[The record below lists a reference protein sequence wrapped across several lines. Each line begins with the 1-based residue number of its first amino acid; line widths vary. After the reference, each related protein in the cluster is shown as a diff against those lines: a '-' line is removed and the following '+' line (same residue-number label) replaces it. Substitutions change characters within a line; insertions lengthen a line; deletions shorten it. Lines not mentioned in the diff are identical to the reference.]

1 MGEVAWVGSGS
12 LGRDDGRV
20 VLYRPG
26 LEALRHGA
34 SAGAGGDGSG
44 HGAGGGSGSDGS
56 DATPESEIAS
66 RLRDRLR
73 RRGALFY
80 RELAPAVGQATEREV
95 LDALWDL
102 VWAGEITNDTFAPLR
117 ALRWRRPSGERRPR
131 PGRMRMAPP
140 EAVGRWSLIDSGG
153 VPNAGAAPDSGGVPN
168 AGAVPYGNAARAVPD
183 GNATPAAP
191 AAPAAPATETAR
203 LHSLAVA
210 LLDRY
215 GVLTRE
221 AVVSEGVPG
230 GFSAIYP
237 VLRAMEESG
246 RVRRGYFVDGLGAAQ
261 FALPG
266 AVDRLRVHRGAAAPD
281 PGSHRYSDTGRDPDI
296 FVLAAADPASPY
308 GAAIPWPRKDGDR
321 RSLQR
326 ATGAYVVIV
335 DGEAALYLE
344 RGGHSIV
351 TLPAT
356 GEPSTA
362 ASAFA
367 ALRSLVADGRFRE
380 LAIVRVDGIAVAASP
395 WREVMESAD
404 FTAGYRGYVLRSS
417 SAPTSTRS

>member
-1 MGEVAWVGSGS
+1 
-12 LGRDDGRV
+12 
-20 VLYRPG
+20 
-26 LEALRHGA
+26 
-34 SAGAGGDGSG
+34 
-44 HGAGGGSGSDGS
+44 
-56 DATPESEIAS
+56 
-66 RLRDRLR
+66 
-73 RRGALFY
+73 
-80 RELAPAVGQATEREV
+80 
-95 LDALWDL
+95 
-102 VWAGEITNDTFAPLR
+102 
-117 ALRWRRPSGERRPR
+117 
-131 PGRMRMAPP
+131 
-140 EAVGRWSLIDSGG
+140 
-153 VPNAGAAPDSGGVPN
+153 
-168 AGAVPYGNAARAVPD
+168 
-183 GNATPAAP
+183 
-191 AAPAAPATETAR
+191 
-203 LHSLAVA
+203 VA